1 MGFVQRCAVAGRSI
15 LMVAAAG
22 LALSACA
29 PMYSATGVLLSG
41 YAKDNV
47 VPYVQASKDTDL
59 ATCGTALGQ
68 SQLLGSFSRVMDDP
82 DYLMF
87 YNSLLAGYCADGY
100 AAEAN
105 LRYLR
110 ASQSGNVEEATDARI
125 AEKRWHAVAARRRY
139 TAYRHLVETYGRPGV
154 GGCPDLDDESD
165 QSTYLIGLVT
175 VLQAVQS
182 DLLSGSQVGIP
193 RDLAV
198 NAGRAAKCLD
208 NDRWWGVPD
217 AVQATV
223 WSFVPGTTPE
233 GKTPWQVFHK
243 SAAQAKASGM
253 RLALA
258 LYGIAAENQ
267 GRTDELQRAIAA
279 AAAIRG
285 DQAPSEYV
293 LVDRLAVAQLRHL
306 SDKLWTEAEGHRTP
320 IDGLGQFPGESSSP
334 KPDTKGLL

>member
-1 MGFVQRCAVAGRSI
+1 MGFVQRCAVTGRSI
-15 LMVAAAG
+15 LTVTAVG

-29 PMYSATGVLLSG
+29 PMYSTTGVLLSG

-87 YNSLLAGYCADGY
+87 YNALLAGYCADSH
-100 AAEAN
+100 ANEAN

-110 ASQSGNVEEATDARI
+110 ASQNGNVEEATDARI
-125 AEKRWHAVAARRRY
+125 AEKHWHAVAARRRY
-139 TAYRHLVETYGRPGV
+139 TAYQHLVKTYGRPGS
-154 GGCPDLDDESD
+154 GDCPDLDDESD
-165 QSTYLIGLVT
+165 QVTYLIGLVT
-175 VLQAVQS
+175 TLQAVQS

-193 RDLAV
+193 RNLAV
-198 NAGRAAKCLD
+198 NAGRASRCLD

-233 GKTPWQVFHK
+233 GQTPWAVFHN
-243 SAAQAKASGM
+243 SAELAKASGM

-258 LYGIAAENQ
+258 LYGIAAENRGQ
-267 GRTDELQRAIAA
+267 TEELKQAIAD
-279 AAAIRG
+279 AAAIG
-285 DQAPSEYV
+285 GGHAPGHYV
-293 LVDRLAVAQLRHL
+293 LVDRLAVLQLHHL

-320 IDGLGQFPGESSSP
+320 VDALGQFPGEGASK
-334 KPDTKGLL
+334 KPNTEGLL